1 MDLVPT
7 FTTSNQRICL
17 LLANGKMGFL
27 RIEDAERLQVNHVLR
42 ARAGFVVLD
51 ALATA
56 PSLPAMLLQPE
67 CLGVLEC
74 LWDAARVLCSI
85 CTLC

>member
-27 RIEDAERLQVNHVLR
+27 RIEDAERLQVSYILT
-42 ARAGFVVLD
+42 AWAASFYLS

-56 PSLPAMLLQPE
+56 ALVPAVLLQPE
-67 CLGVLEC
+67 CLGVLER
-74 LWDAARVLCSI
+74 LWGCSMSAKCSI
-85 CTLC
+85 C

>member
-27 RIEDAERLQVNHVLR
+27 RIEDAERLQVTDVLR
-42 ARAGFVVLD
+42 AWA
-51 ALATA
+51 ALV
-56 PSLPAMLLQPE
+56 SPE
-67 CLGVLEC
+67 RLGYC
-74 LWDAARVLCSI
+74 CIGACNAAAA
-85 CTLC
+85 